1 MRGTSSSDDE
11 LTGDFGNEPEAIS
24 ISDLDLLCLLAGKL
38 SPFNFGLLQQ
48 YLPEGDIWQPVNS
61 MTSVHDALCP
71 RSIEHRY
78 FTRTLFR

>member
-48 YLPEGDIWQPVNS
+48 YLPIAAIGA
-61 MTSVHDALCP
+61 TSLDHLVCAQ
-71 RSIEHRY
+71 
-78 FTRTLFR
+78 